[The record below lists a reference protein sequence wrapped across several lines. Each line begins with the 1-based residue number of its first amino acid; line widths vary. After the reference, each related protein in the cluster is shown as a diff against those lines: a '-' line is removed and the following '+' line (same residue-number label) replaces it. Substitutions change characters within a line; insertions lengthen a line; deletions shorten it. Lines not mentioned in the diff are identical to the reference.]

1 MVQNKIY
8 NNFLID
14 IFKTFLIIL
23 FGLSLVALTAR
34 AVNFLDLLVESGY
47 SVNVYFKYSF
57 LNIFGIAPKFIPL
70 SFLLALTIFILKR
83 TQDSEFII
91 LWTSGLKKI
100 SVINL
105 FVFSSIV
112 TLVFYLIFS
121 VFITPYTLN
130 KSRLL
135 LAKDSFNSL
144 LPTIKTQQFSDSFK
158 GFTFFVEKKINNEI
172 EEYFFKR

>member
-70 SFLLALTIFILKR
+70 SF
-83 TQDSEFII
+83 
-91 LWTSGLKKI
+91 
-100 SVINL
+100 
-105 FVFSSIV
+105 
-112 TLVFYLIFS
+112 
-121 VFITPYTLN
+121 
-130 KSRLL
+130 
-135 LAKDSFNSL
+135 
-144 LPTIKTQQFSDSFK
+144 
-158 GFTFFVEKKINNEI
+158 
-172 EEYFFKR
+172 

>member
-57 LNIFGIAPKFIPL
+57 
-70 SFLLALTIFILKR
+70 
-83 TQDSEFII
+83 
-91 LWTSGLKKI
+91 
-100 SVINL
+100 
-105 FVFSSIV
+105 
-112 TLVFYLIFS
+112 
-121 VFITPYTLN
+121 
-130 KSRLL
+130 
-135 LAKDSFNSL
+135 
-144 LPTIKTQQFSDSFK
+144 
-158 GFTFFVEKKINNEI
+158 
-172 EEYFFKR
+172 

>member
-1 MVQNKIY
+1 MD
-8 NNFLID
+8 F
-14 IFKTFLIIL
+14 
-23 FGLSLVALTAR
+23 SL
-34 AVNFLDLLVESGY
+34 
-47 SVNVYFKYSF
+47 K
-57 LNIFGIAPKFIPL
+57 NICDK
-70 SFLLALTIFILKR
+70 
-83 TQDSEFII
+83 
-91 LWTSGLKKI
+91 
-100 SVINL
+100 L

-121 VFITPYTLN
+121 IFITPYTLN

-172 EEYFFKR
+172 EGIFLNDKTNNLKNFSSKISKNKESTITAKYGLIDKLILFDG